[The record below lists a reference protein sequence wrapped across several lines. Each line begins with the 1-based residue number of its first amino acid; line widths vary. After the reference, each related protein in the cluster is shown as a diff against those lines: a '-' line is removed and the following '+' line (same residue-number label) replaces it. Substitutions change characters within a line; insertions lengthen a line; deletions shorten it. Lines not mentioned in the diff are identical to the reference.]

1 MAASQPRLM
10 PMAKSLP
17 SNEDLHERANDI
29 LPPINAIQQIGGT
42 QTMAEHHLGFADVEN
57 QRAANSMTRY
67 PIGFLFKAFV
77 VAIVAQLV
85 HEEQLQWHE
94 LITTYLPELSSMAGP
109 MPADQLTLID
119 LLSHQT
125 GLARLDA
132 MWLGA
137 NNEINSPKHS
147 TLAMC
152 KQLPAFH
159 RPRSEWLY
167 NNWMYS
173 LAGEIIG
180 RVSNLS
186 WGQALE
192 SRVLDQVGLSE
203 TSVIESKVPSGS
215 TALPYAILNDK
226 TKWRI
231 GNTAGGIRSTVHNLL
246 SRGNLLASTFNGE
259 EQPLHQLDTT
269 LSGYNFINKS
279 PQSTSCLVEPM
290 PVIGSGYGRRL
301 FFYHNCCLPGYN
313 NCIMLLPAEPITAV
327 VLANSIL

>member
-85 HEEQLQWHE
+85 HEKQLQWHE

-137 NNEINSPKHS
+137 NNEINAPKHS

-159 RPRSEWLY
+159 RPHSEWLY

-180 RVSNLS
+180 RVSNSS

-192 SRVLDQVGLSE
+192 SRVLDQVGLSQ

-231 GNTAGGIRSTVHNLL
+231 GSTGLITETSCPQPVESEARSIIYSHGAT
-246 SRGNLLASTFNGE
+246 S
-259 EQPLHQLDTT
+259 LHQHSTAKNSLSISWIPPFQATT
-269 LSGYNFINKS
+269 LSTSPRSRRAVRARLGKS
-279 PQSTSCLVEPM
+279 HFTRAVRTNRIQPRP
-290 PVIGSGYGRRL
+290 GRTNAGDR
-301 FFYHNCCLPGYN
+301 
-313 NCIMLLPAEPITAV
+313 IWIR
-327 VLANSIL
+327 